1 MTLVLGLKSIF
12 LAFSRLPPKPE
23 GSQNESN
30 GSNDRVV
37 RDDDG
42 GVNIRED
49 SDDDDAVNIR
59 EDWATG

>member
-23 GSQNESN
+23 GNQKRQNESN
-30 GSNDRVV
+30 GSNDRVD

-59 EDWATG
+59 ED

>member
-23 GSQNESN
+23 GNQKPQNQSN
-30 GSNDRVV
+30 GINDRVD

-59 EDWATG
+59 ED